1 MVKGVCSYQKQ
12 IYIFLIFIALFT
24 LVSSLPQDASNSIIF
39 RYPTTTTI
47 SGNGTCG
54 TCINGIDGIDG
65 INGTDG
71 DDGSNGANGI
81 DGINGT
87 FTDILNATQFE
98 NISATWS
105 IKTSWLTNFINSFGF
120 ITWGQATNGTLAYL
134 STILGYG
141 YYNSSSF
148 DITDYQDIATLNAS
162 IDARLPISQTYNA
175 STIATLKGVHY
186 LGNISSV
193 RTLDTN
199 YYTDN
204 ESAVDPL
211 LVQINFTGITTF
223 DSVIM
228 KEKYTG
234 SLGHEILLE
243 IYNYNTLS
251 WESHFIITDQDGFV
265 ISNVPVLNPSELIS
279 GGLVQI
285 RLRHTGG
292 GIPSHVLYIDYFV
305 LQEGTST
312 LTNADHDSLG
322 GRDSVSNHPW
332 AMPRSSADNLV
343 TTGNVT
349 ASYLFGNYAE
359 SDPLWTGNFSL
370 YNSSWSST
378 YNSTYNGYNS
388 SGLIK
393 DWNAS
398 TYIQNWNSS
407 GYIKNWSGS
416 YLTSESDPLWSANF
430 TNYNSSWTSTYNSTY
445 NGYNSSGLIK
455 DWNASTYIQNW
466 NATGYIKNWN
476 ASTYIQNWNVTGW
489 LKNWT
494 IDIWASNTS
503 LLNWITGQNYIS
515 NATMNKSVSCS
526 NILGGDADFCA
537 DATGG
542 SGGGVNATSTT
553 CSGTDK
559 FSAYNNA
566 TGVYTCSA
574 DATGAGGGGINITTT
589 TCGGTNKVSAIN
601 NATGVVT
608 CTADQSGTST
618 RTIQYTDNNV
628 PTINSTVTAYTT
640 KLFTFPVT
648 VNKSYTL
655 DCYLQVSANV
665 TTTGV
670 MFNLS
675 LPSIPAWQ
683 QTSYT
688 HPTTATAMAFAQCDS
703 AVKDCI
709 DASITSLLYPARAPV
724 EIHSFIQNITLTGD
738 INLYFASEVPITKA
752 HIHRGSSCELKE
764 V

>member
-1 MVKGVCSYQKQ
+1 M
-12 IYIFLIFIALFT
+12 
-24 LVSSLPQDASNSIIF
+24 VSSLPQDASNSIIF

-98 NISATWS
+98 NVSTTWS

-193 RTLDTN
+193 RTLDTD

-251 WESHFIITDQDGFV
+251 WESHFMITDQDGFV

-359 SDPLWTGNFSL
+359 SDPLWSGNFSL
-370 YNSSWSST
+370 
-378 YNSTYNGYNS
+378 
-388 SGLIK
+388 
-393 DWNAS
+393 
-398 TYIQNWNSS
+398 
-407 GYIKNWSGS
+407 
-416 YLTSESDPLWSANF
+416 
-430 TNYNSSWTSTYNSTY
+430 YNSSWTSTYNSTY

-476 ASTYIQNWNVTGW
+476 ATGLIQNWNVTGW

-526 NILGGDADFCA
+526 NILGGDADFC
-537 DATGG
+537 T
-542 SGGGVNATSTT
+542 
-553 CSGTDK
+553 
-559 FSAYNNA
+559 
-566 TGVYTCSA
+566 

-589 TCGGTNKVSAIN
+589 TCSGTNKVSAIN
-601 NATGVVT
+601 NATGAVT
-608 CTADQSGTST
+608 CTTDSTSASGG
-618 RTIQYTDNNV
+618 
-628 PTINSTVTAYTT
+628 
-640 KLFTFPVT
+640 
-648 VNKSYTL
+648 NKMIISGRA
-655 DCYLQVSANV
+655 S
-665 TTTGV
+665 
-670 MFNLS
+670 
-675 LPSIPAWQ
+675 
-683 QTSYT
+683 
-688 HPTTATAMAFAQCDS
+688 
-703 AVKDCI
+703 
-709 DASITSLLYPARAPV
+709 ASITVDEWYHPSGGVLIAGDTDEGQFMRLPYAGTLHNLSFAVDAVQGSGDQCILYVTYNASANPISAGVTALLANISDVNQYAVSNPTTSLSVAKDSYIKIMMDEQAGTCIVTPSW
-724 EIHSFIQNITLTGD
+724 SFIYEI
-738 INLYFASEVPITKA
+738 S
-752 HIHRGSSCELKE
+752 
-764 V
+764 